1 MQKTSDREKDD
12 EVRVASNETDVV
24 STGQL
29 DDTLYPGLTAVLG
42 PTLDSTNS

>member
-1 MQKTSDREKDD
+1 MQKTSDREKDVE

-29 DDTLYPGLTAVLG
+29 DDTLLWRILG
-42 PTLDSTNS
+42 